1 MPFPTDDP
9 LSAETIPELLV
20 EAYVMGTLTSEQ
32 AQAVEALAHSFPGV
46 AKRIASAQAEILPY
60 RTFSRAWM
68 QGTRARTG
76 TRTSTTKPWRSISTM
91 P

>member
-46 AKRIASAQAEILPY
+46 AKRIASAQAEILPL
-60 RTFSRAWM
+60 
-68 QGTRARTG
+68 QDVLARLDARHKGEDGDEDLDDETVA
-76 TRTSTTKPWRSISTM
+76 SISTM